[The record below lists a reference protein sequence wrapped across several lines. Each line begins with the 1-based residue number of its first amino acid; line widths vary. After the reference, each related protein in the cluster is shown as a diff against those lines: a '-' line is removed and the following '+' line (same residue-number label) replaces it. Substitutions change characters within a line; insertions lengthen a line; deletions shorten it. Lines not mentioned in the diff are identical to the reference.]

1 MSILKS
7 DRVLATRTGIHAA
20 ICDTIIMVTWG
31 RGRVRILQNYV
42 IRRFLEKIR
51 LIVILATL
59 NERNFMR
66 SLRALLTG
74 FSAP

>member
-31 RGRVRILQNYV
+31 RGRVTYRTRI
-42 IRRFLEKIR
+42 RKFLERRR